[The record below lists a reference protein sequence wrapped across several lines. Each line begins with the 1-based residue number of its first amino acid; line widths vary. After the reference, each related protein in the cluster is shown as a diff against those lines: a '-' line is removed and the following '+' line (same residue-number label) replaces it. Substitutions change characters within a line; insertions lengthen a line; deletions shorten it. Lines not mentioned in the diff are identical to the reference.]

1 MKKYVFLW
9 FFIIFFSFISFSCKT
24 VELSKSDV
32 HHSIKKI
39 TGIDISKVNNRISKE
54 LLQQSIELDPIQDFH
69 SQDSFS
75 SKELY
80 EKNVSEKYPSD
91 FAFALV
97 NDTELE
103 KLRSENFDAYVNKIS
118 TKIDSIT
125 KNDYVKVKIIHDL
138 IILQNSPN
146 FNSKEYALLFK
157 DFCDSLKINCNII
170 QGYGIKAYN
179 NLLDKGNEIDLNH
192 FWNVIEIMDTQ
203 YLVDCCWDSSFYDGI
218 EHTKY
223 YGTDWLFVKEEDI
236 DKTKSHISFTT
247 LFQENVNF
255 IQSPIF
261 NNKSFFPYFDI
272 IDQNQVY
279 IPNLIIP
286 PFYKI
291 IYDENKVVFT
301 LSMSKI
307 SLFINFGEKSYL

>member
-1 MKKYVFLW
+1 MKKYVFLC
-9 FFIIFFSFISFSCKT
+9 FFVILLSFISFSCKT

-39 TGIDISKVNNRISKE
+39 TGIDISKVKNRISEE

-69 SQDSFS
+69 SQDLFS

-125 KNDYVKVKIIHDL
+125 KNDYVKVKIVHDL

-146 FNSKEYALLFK
+146 FNSKEYAFKFSLL
-157 DFCDSLKINCNII
+157 SL
-170 QGYGIKAYN
+170 
-179 NLLDKGNEIDLNH
+179 
-192 FWNVIEIMDTQ
+192 
-203 YLVDCCWDSSFYDGI
+203 
-218 EHTKY
+218 
-223 YGTDWLFVKEEDI
+223 
-236 DKTKSHISFTT
+236 
-247 LFQENVNF
+247 
-255 IQSPIF
+255 
-261 NNKSFFPYFDI
+261 
-272 IDQNQVY
+272 QV
-279 IPNLIIP
+279 
-286 PFYKI
+286 
-291 IYDENKVVFT
+291 
-301 LSMSKI
+301 
-307 SLFINFGEKSYL
+307 